1 MLIRYS
7 LIIALVLLFSGC
19 HQSNNKVEKPVVIVS
34 ISPQKF
40 FVEQIADTLIHV
52 EVMVKPGS
60 SPETYEPTASQLK
73 LLNLAKVY
81 FSLGLLDFEKTML
94 KNIEKQNPEL
104 NVINHSKDLS
114 LLEGVCNEHN
124 HNHSHIH
131 GHDPHVWTS
140 PAEVKTIIKSIVNV
154 LSETYPQYSSQFM
167 VNYQSFVAD
176 LDSLDGYIKHTLSD
190 TKTREFYIFHP
201 ALNYFARDYN
211 LTQVALEEE
220 GKAPSM
226 KHFKSVIQNAKDQGV
241 LTIFIQ
247 REFDVNTART
257 AAADIGGRVVVIDPL
272 DEQWL
277 DNMYLITNQLKEA
290 LNGN

>member
-1 MLIRYS
+1 MLTRFS
-7 LIIALVLLFSGC
+7 LIITLFLLFGGC
-19 HQSNNKVEKPVVIVS
+19 NRSSDKVEKPVVIVS
-34 ISPQKF
+34 IAPQKF
-40 FVEQIADTLIHV
+40 FVEQIADTLVHV
-52 EVMVKPGS
+52 EVMVPPGS

-73 LLNLAKVY
+73 LLSVAKVY
-81 FSLGLLDFEKTML
+81 FSLGLLDFEKSML

-104 NVINHSKDLS
+104 NVINHSLDLS
-114 LLEGVCNEHN
+114 LLEGTCHGHD
-124 HNHSHIH
+124 HNHSHNH

-140 PAEVKTIIKSIVNV
+140 PSEVKTIIKSIVDV

-167 VNYQSFVAD
+167 ANYQTFTAD
-176 LDSLDGYIKHTLSD
+176 LDSLDSYIRQTLSD

-201 ALNYFARDYN
+201 ALNYYARDYN

-226 KHFKSVIQNAKDQGV
+226 MHFKSVIKSAKDQGV
-241 LTIFIQ
+241 LTFFIQ
-247 REFDVNTART
+247 REFDANTART
-257 AAADIGGRVVVIDPL
+257 AAADIGGKVVVIDPL

-277 DNMYLITNQLKEA
+277 ENMYLITNQLKEA